1 MSTKLR
7 LPNNPQRIVQTSQ
20 QQLLAAAAAASRG
33 RGGASSPPSPVWLH
47 AVRMFPPA
55 PPPLPYVVPSRV
67 GHFGATEAAAKTA
80 EKQIQSV
87 QSPHRT
93 QRAALRP
100 VYTKTAPAIVYPEDA
115 LRKQFYNAHPFELLR
130 PRVLIENVDALAGK
144 SSSESLVPE
153 EVSGETVVQTAVR
166 YASTEKIPLSDA
178 YNRALSEFYAV
189 RREQE
194 QAQHMDATRNRLEL
208 LKKLDALKK
217 LQKDLSPEAAQESR
231 FELTTEMANIEKM
244 MEHKQVSWFKERESE
259 QLAESK
265 AFLDVLDKEREE
277 KRQLQDKMSQFDSRN
292 MKKDA

>member
-7 LPNNPQRIVQTSQ
+7 LPNNPQRIVHTSEQ
-20 QQLLAAAAAASRG
+20 QRLVAAASKG
-33 RGGASSPPSPVWLH
+33 RGALNPVWLS

-67 GHFGATEAAAKTA
+67 GHFGATEAAAKIA

-100 VYTKTAPAIVYPEDA
+100 VYTKTAPAVVYPEDA
-115 LRKQFYNAHPFELLR
+115 LRKQFFKAHPFEQLR
-130 PRVLIENVDALAGK
+130 PRALIENVDALANQ
-144 SSSESLVPE
+144 SSSESSFTNGA

-166 YASTEKIPLSDA
+166 YSSTENIPLSDA

-194 QAQHMDATRNRLEL
+194 QAQHMNATRNRLEL

-217 LQKDLSPEAAQESR
+217 LQKELTPEAAQESR
-231 FELTTEMANIEKM
+231 IELATEMANIEKL